1 MHGRSKKMRSYSFI
15 SGGITPE
22 ISSRP
27 PLIFRCIVQ
36 FIMIGVVG
44 KMNPGPIYKTH
55 GIHVWYIYL
64 HLPSKASPM
73 QVNIFHAYMG
83 PMEMTWTPTPPQII
97 IKSILCQRTWP
108 TVHNLPPLNQTNHNK
123 SISSQKN
130 GSSKKLT
137 VLVLLRHFHLLFV
150 VFVSIKEGVLG
161 FLPHIWDVFPPVRWR
176 CHACCGALERPSVN
190 CTSAK
195 GKQTWHQR
203 LFLVPLKGGSI

>member
-27 PLIFRCIVQ
+27 PLIFRCVVQ

-64 HLPSKASPM
+64 HLP
-73 QVNIFHAYMG
+73 
-83 PMEMTWTPTPPQII
+83 PQII

-123 SISSQKN
+123 SINSQKN